1 MSGGSVADQLP
12 SPGTWSIDS
21 THSFVTFAI
30 EHFTVALARG
40 ITAGPTGTITVGTE
54 PLSSSVVASIDVTTL
69 TTANKARDEKILGPD
84 VLDAARFP
92 TIDFTSHA
100 LREGA
105 PGQYALDGDL
115 TIHGITRPVTLD
127 VTPHGVLTDT
137 WGKTRLGLTA
147 SAEIKRSDFDVLKF
161 GYVALAAGGFMV
173 PDGLRVTLE
182 IEATRDE
189 QATG

>member
-1 MSGGSVADQLP
+1 
-12 SPGTWSIDS
+12 
-21 THSFVTFAI
+21 
-30 EHFTVALARG
+30 
-40 ITAGPTGTITVGTE
+40 
-54 PLSSSVVASIDVTTL
+54 
-69 TTANKARDEKILGPD
+69 
-84 VLDAARFP
+84 
-92 TIDFTSHA
+92 
-100 LREGA
+100 
-105 PGQYALDGDL
+105 
-115 TIHGITRPVTLD
+115 VTLD

-161 GYVALAAGGFMV
+161 GHVALAAGGFMV

>member
-1 MSGGSVADQLP
+1 MADQLP
-12 SPGTWSIDS
+12 SPGTWTIDS
-21 THSFVTFAI
+21 THSFVTFTV

-40 ITAGPTGTITVGTE
+40 ITAGPTGTITVGTD
-54 PLSSSVVASIDVTTL
+54 PLASAVTASIDVSTL

-92 TIDFTSHA
+92 SIDFASRA
-100 LREGA
+100 LREAA
-105 PGQYALDGDL
+105 PGQYALDGNL
-115 TIHGITRPVTLD
+115 TLHGVTRPVTLD
-127 VTPHGVLTDT
+127 VTPRGVVSDT

-147 SAEIKRSDFDVLKF
+147 TVEIKRSEFDVLKF
-161 GYVALAAGGFMV
+161 GHVALAAGGFMV

-189 QATG
+189 QPTA